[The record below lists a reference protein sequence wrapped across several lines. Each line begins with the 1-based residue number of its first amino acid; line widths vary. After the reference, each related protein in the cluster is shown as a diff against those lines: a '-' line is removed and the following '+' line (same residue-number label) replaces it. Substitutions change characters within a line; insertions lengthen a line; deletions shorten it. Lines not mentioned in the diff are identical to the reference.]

1 MKIDIQVYNNNKLN
15 TDSHFNYLNAIFGL
29 EKAWSVWQVNEDGSF
44 FFRQNVPAAFKAY
57 SLSKEKALK
66 NIKSF
71 VAHFEERIN
80 LVSEKNKSAA
90 YLKNLFRY
98 MKFQRA
104 VPFKFR
110 EKQNP
115 NHYEVFF
122 YVSLPSI
129 SKTSEMNTYQP
140 IKSELKDAYIKFTV
154 GENKVFGMDYICP
167 VLTDSKNYQI
177 EIEGEGI
184 PAVVTY
190 YYNTFLRQTE
200 FIIRSEKEEIIYVS
214 NQRKDSQRILVSS
227 QNRIQSTSSLLY
239 FPPDEDENI
248 IIS

>member
-1 MKIDIQVYNNNKLN
+1 MGFS
-15 TDSHFNYLNAIFGL
+15 TGS
-29 EKAWSVWQVNEDGSF
+29 SV
-44 FFRQNVPAAFKAY
+44 
-57 SLSKEKALK
+57 
-66 NIKSF
+66 
-71 VAHFEERIN
+71 
-80 LVSEKNKSAA
+80 
-90 YLKNLFRY
+90 
-98 MKFQRA
+98 
-104 VPFKFR
+104 
-110 EKQNP
+110 
-115 NHYEVFF
+115 
-122 YVSLPSI
+122 
-129 SKTSEMNTYQP
+129 
-140 IKSELKDAYIKFTV
+140 
-154 GENKVFGMDYICP
+154 
-167 VLTDSKNYQI
+167 TDSKNYQI